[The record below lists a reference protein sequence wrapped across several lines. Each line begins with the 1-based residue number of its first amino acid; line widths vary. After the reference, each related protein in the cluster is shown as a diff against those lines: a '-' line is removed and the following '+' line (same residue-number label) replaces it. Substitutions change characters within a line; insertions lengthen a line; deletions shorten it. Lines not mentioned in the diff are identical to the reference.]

1 MKLCLLVVGLI
12 AGLTAGD
19 SHTEAPPNAGNSE
32 LLARYPNF
40 LVLISN
46 TYELYWKYAEETS
59 RLDIAVRVKTT
70 GWVGLGVS
78 EKGSMVNSDLAVGWV
93 MDQGETV
100 LQVSV
105 LAEKGS

>member
-1 MKLCLLVVGLI
+1 MYDRVLVLGL
-12 AGLTAGD
+12 ALALAAGD
-19 SHTEAPPNAGNSE
+19 SHSNPNAGDPE

-46 TYELYWKYAEETS
+46 TYELYWNYTEGTS

-93 MDQGETV
+93 TDQGDPRIQV
-100 LQVSV
+100 LSQVR
-105 LAEKGS
+105 